1 MKLTTRVAA
10 VAAAVLTASIAL
22 AGCGSSGAPAPS
34 GTSGAR
40 GATLNLG
47 IIAEPVS
54 WDPSQAHVGHGL
66 QPFQVTYDSL
76 ILREPDG
83 TLSPMLATEW
93 EYNEDLTRLTLELR
107 DDVTFSDGATF
118 DAEAVKANLE
128 NLKAGNGRQASQLAA
143 LDSVEVEDEDTVTLV
158 LTAPDP
164 AMEFYLSQAAGLMGS
179 PDALG
184 TDEIVSTPVGS
195 GPYVM
200 DSAASVAGSQL
211 VFTARE
217 DYWNPELQKF
227 DKIVLKSFQDLTARL
242 NAVLSGQ
249 VEATI
254 LDAATAKQA
263 EGAGLT
269 RIEDYRVDWQGLV
282 LMDRAGEM
290 VPALADVRVRQAI
303 NHALDRETL
312 LESILL
318 GYGETTEQV
327 FGPDSGAYVEELDQS
342 YAFDPDLAKE
352 LLDDAGYGDGFDLP
366 VPAIPGFETPLA
378 ALTQQLADVG
388 IRVQSVPVA
397 TATFLADL
405 DAGKFPVVYFNYFQG
420 EPWVAINQLI
430 STTALYNPFET
441 TTPELQ
447 EMIDAVQ
454 VGGAESAELAKSVNE
469 YVTEEAWFAPVY
481 RIDQIYVYKADKIT
495 VEKQIQQAVPSIYN
509 YAPAG

>member
-1 MKLTTRVAA
+1 
-10 VAAAVLTASIAL
+10 
-22 AGCGSSGAPAPS
+22 
-34 GTSGAR
+34 
-40 GATLNLG
+40 
-47 IIAEPVS
+47 
-54 WDPSQAHVGHGL
+54 
-66 QPFQVTYDSL
+66 
-76 ILREPDG
+76 
-83 TLSPMLATEW
+83 MLATEW

-128 NLKAGNGRQASQLAA
+128 NMKAGNGRQASQLAA

-179 PDALG
+179 PEALG

-200 DSAASVAGSQL
+200 DSGASVAGSQL

-352 LLDDAGYGDGFDLP
+352 LLDDAGYSDGFDLP